1 MASELNLINQPDIT
15 NRAYTQFVNKLS
27 SDIKL
32 SAMQAIEAHIT
43 PGREMEKSDKIS
55 DLCKI
60 RVGPQ

>member
-32 SAMQAIEAHIT
+32 SAIHS
-43 PGREMEKSDKIS
+43 K
-55 DLCKI
+55 
-60 RVGPQ
+60 